1 MLVPEASFCRETSGC
16 ILKKMRLFSK
26 VKKKERKKGLN
37 VINNI
42 SDDFADNLITTFFEH
57 KGSSSFLQ
65 TDQY

>member
-16 ILKKMRLFSK
+16 IVKKMRLFSK

-42 SDDFADNLITTFFEH
+42 SDDFAI
-57 KGSSSFLQ
+57 GQFLMFKIH
-65 TDQY
+65 TWL